1 MFCGYSSPP
10 RQIIIVLLALKTNF
24 IVGRETERRFLR
36 ERQSAVSLT
45 AFGGQINTGIL
56 YCISYFRED
65 AISRNVFAWLF
76 SGDSAVNIPSKLFV
90 RSAPAAQWKFEFSW
104 WQVINC
110 RCRRNSHWNY
120 QFAWCIFPSL
130 NTFLLSLSQ
139 LARETRARVQRFH
152 LFQSWNNESSWAFK
166 CQLRVFMASQ
176 CVFSDDENETTLG
189 SCEPL
194 SLSLNCFV
202 SWHKYRNNLA
212 WCLNK
217 FN

>member
-1 MFCGYSSPP
+1 MIILRRLSCKYSLE
-10 RQIIIVLLALKTNF
+10 V
-24 IVGRETERRFLR
+24 
-36 ERQSAVSLT
+36 
-45 AFGGQINTGIL
+45 
-56 YCISYFRED
+56 
-65 AISRNVFAWLF
+65 
-76 SGDSAVNIPSKLFV
+76 V
-90 RSAPAAQWKFEFSW
+90 RSSASAAQWKFEFSW
-104 WQVINC
+104 WRVINC
-110 RCRRNSHWNY
+110 RSAEET
-120 QFAWCIFPSL
+120 Q
-130 NTFLLSLSQ
+130 LSLELSIC
-139 LARETRARVQRFH
+139 LMHISVAKYVFVVGCRNWRETRARVQRFH